1 LFVEG
6 VVVGDVDLVPD
17 RSLYYR
23 FSDWFVLLS
32 GILLAIGSIRLAVRT
47 DLPRSPP

>member
-6 VVVGDVDLVPD
+6 VVVGVVDLVPD
-17 RSLYYR
+17 RSLYYC